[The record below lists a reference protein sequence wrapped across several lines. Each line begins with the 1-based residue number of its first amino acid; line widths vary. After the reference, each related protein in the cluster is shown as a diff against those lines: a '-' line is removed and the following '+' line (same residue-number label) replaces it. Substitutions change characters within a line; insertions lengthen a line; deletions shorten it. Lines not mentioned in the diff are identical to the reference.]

1 MKKSQTGKASE
12 PGRWQPWAFAGA
24 AAVVAFLVYQPA
36 LEGDF
41 VFDDR
46 YLPFLG
52 RDAATAPL
60 SHWIGWNRPLLMLSF
75 WLQLRLFGQEPYSY
89 HLANL
94 LLHLVN
100 SALVFLI
107 ARRLIGRAGEIE
119 GRNALL
125 AGFGAA
131 LFLLH
136 PLQTESV
143 SYIASR
149 SEALSA
155 AFILGS
161 LAVFLGRRSE
171 AVSFGDAALALALF
185 GAALA
190 TKEHTAVL
198 PALFLLTDYYWNPG
212 FSFAGIRKNWRLHAP
227 VLLLG
232 AGGLVFVWSVL
243 QRSGRTAGFQVQGTA
258 WYEYFFT
265 QCRVIWIYIRLY
277 ILPAGQNLDPDIPI
291 SRGLLDHGAAIGLAG
306 LTALAAAAWM
316 WRKREPLASYGVL
329 LFLLLLTPTSSIV
342 PIRDLAAERRMYLP
356 ILGLILATIALARRW
371 RAGAVALT
379 AVVALAAFATYQ
391 RNQVWAGSIPLWA
404 DTAAGSP
411 SKVRPRF
418 QLAFAYYQAGRCAEA
433 VREFEAASKLD
444 RPNYELLVDWG
455 LALDCDG
462 NYQAAVD
469 RLERAAQ
476 LEPSAHVWALLG
488 MVHGKRGHR
497 EKALEALARA
507 ESIDKNY
514 DMTYAYR
521 GNLFFLANDF
531 QRAAAEF
538 RRALSLNPS
547 NPAALQGLRAAE
559 GRLRAPR

>member
-1 MKKSQTGKASE
+1 MKKGQTSKAGE

-24 AAVVAFLVYQPA
+24 AAAVAFLVYRPA
-36 LEGDF
+36 LDGDF

-52 RDAATAPL
+52 RDAVNSPL
-60 SHWIGWNRPLLMLSF
+60 SPWVGWNRPVLMLSF

-89 HLANL
+89 HLANF
-94 LLHLVN
+94 LLHLAN

-107 ARRLIGRAGEIE
+107 ARRLADRAGESG

-155 AFILGS
+155 TFFLGS

-171 AVSFGDAALALALF
+171 AVSFGNAALALALF
-185 GAALA
+185 GAAVV

-212 FSFAGIRKNWRLHAP
+212 FSLAGIKKNWRLHAP
-227 VLLLG
+227 ALLLG
-232 AGGLVFVWSVL
+232 AGGLVFVSRVL
-243 QRSGRTAGFQVQGTA
+243 QRSDRTAGFRVQGMV

-265 QCRVIWIYIRLY
+265 QCRVIWTYIRLY
-277 ILPAGQNLDPDIPI
+277 VLPAGQNLDPDIPI
-291 SRGLLDHGAAIGLAG
+291 SRGLVDHGAVIGLAG
-306 LTALAAAAWM
+306 LTALAVAAWM

-329 LFLLLLTPTSSIV
+329 LFLLLLAPTSSIV

-371 RAGAVALT
+371 RAGAGALT

-418 QLAFAYYQAGRCAEA
+418 QLAFAYYEAGRCAEA
-433 VREFEAASKLD
+433 AREFEAASKLE

-462 NYQAAVD
+462 QYEAAVD
-469 RLERAAQ
+469 RVQRAAELERT
-476 LEPSAHVWALLG
+476 AHVYAVLG
-488 MVHGKRGHR
+488 MLHGKRGNR
-497 EKALEALARA
+497 EMAIEALAHA

-521 GNLFFLANDF
+521 GNLFFAANDF
-531 QRAAAEF
+531 ERAAAEF

-547 NPAALQGLRAAE
+547 NPAAQQGLRAAE

>member
-1 MKKSQTGKASE
+1 MKKSQTSKAGE
-12 PGRWQPWAFAGA
+12 PGRWQPWALAGA
-24 AAVVAFLVYQPA
+24 AAVLAFLVYRPA
-36 LEGDF
+36 LGGDF

-46 YLPFLG
+46 YLPILG
-52 RDAATAPL
+52 RGAANSWL
-60 SHWIGWNRPLLMLSF
+60 GDWVGWNRPILMLSF

-100 SALVFLI
+100 SALVFVI
-107 ARRLIGRAGEIE
+107 ARRLIGWAGES
-119 GRNALL
+119 GRRNAFL
-125 AGFGAA
+125 AGFAAA

-155 AFILGS
+155 TFFLGS

-171 AVSFGDAALALALF
+171 AVSWSNAALALALF
-185 GAALA
+185 GAAVL

-212 FSFAGIRKNWRLHAP
+212 FSLAGIKKNWRLHAP

-232 AGGLVFVWSVL
+232 AGGLVFVWRAL
-243 QRSGRTAGFQVQGTA
+243 QQSGRTAGFRVEGVA

-265 QCRVIWIYIRLY
+265 QCRVIWTYIRLY
-277 ILPAGQNLDPDIPI
+277 VLPVGQNLDPDIPI
-291 SRGLLDHGAAIGLAG
+291 SRGLLDHGAVIGLAG
-306 LTALAAAAWM
+306 LAALAAAAWM

-329 LFLLLLTPTSSIV
+329 AFLLLLAPTSSIV

-356 ILGLILATIALARRW
+356 ILGLILATIALMRRW
-371 RAGAVALT
+371 RAGTGALT
-379 AVVALAAFATYQ
+379 AVIALVAFATYQ
-391 RNQVWAGSIPLWA
+391 RNQVWAGSIGLWA
-404 DTAAGSP
+404 DTVAGSP

-418 QLAFAYYQAGRCAEA
+418 QLAFAYYEAGRCGEA
-433 VREFEAASKLD
+433 AREFETASKLGQ
-444 RPNYELLVDWG
+444 PNYELLVDWG

-462 NYQAAVD
+462 QYQAAVERFEHAA
-469 RLERAAQ
+469 RLE
-476 LEPSAHVWALLG
+476 STAHVYALLG
-488 MVHGKRGHR
+488 MVHGKRGNR
-497 EKALEALARA
+497 QMALVALARA

-521 GNLFFLANDF
+521 GNLFFVADDF
-531 QRAAAEF
+531 ERAAAEF
-538 RRALSLNPS
+538 RRALGLNPS
-547 NPAALQGLRAAE
+547 NPAAQQGLRAAE

>member
-1 MKKSQTGKASE
+1 MKKGRTSKAGE
-12 PGRWQPWAFAGA
+12 PGRWQTWAFAGA
-24 AAVVAFLVYQPA
+24 AAAVAFLVYRPA
-36 LEGDF
+36 LGGDF

-52 RDAATAPL
+52 RDAVNWPVRL
-60 SHWIGWNRPLLMLSF
+60 WVGWNRPVLMLSF

-89 HLANL
+89 HLANF
-94 LLHLVN
+94 LLHLAN

-107 ARRLIGRAGEIE
+107 ARRLADRAGESG

-155 AFILGS
+155 TFFLGS

-171 AVSFGDAALALALF
+171 AASFGSAALALALF
-185 GAALA
+185 GAAVL

-198 PALFLLTDYYWNPG
+198 PALFLLTDYYLNPG
-212 FSFAGIRKNWRLHAP
+212 FSFAGIKKNWRLHAP

-232 AGGLVFVWSVL
+232 AGGLVFVWKAL
-243 QRSGRTAGFQVQGTA
+243 QGSGRTAGFSVQGMA

-265 QCRVIWIYIRLY
+265 QCRVIWTYIRLY
-277 ILPAGQNLDPDIPI
+277 FLPLGQNLDPDIPV
-291 SRGLLDHGAAIGLAG
+291 SRGLLDHGAVIGLAG
-306 LTALAAAAWM
+306 LAALAVAAWM

-329 LFLLLLTPTSSIV
+329 VFLLLLAPTSSVV

-356 ILGLILATIALARRW
+356 ILGLILATIALMRRW
-371 RAGAVALT
+371 RAGAFALT

-404 DTAAGSP
+404 GTAAGSP

-418 QLAFAYYQAGRCAEA
+418 QLAFAYYEAGRCAEA
-433 VREFEAASKLD
+433 AREFETASKLD

-462 NYQAAVD
+462 QYEAAVD
-469 RLERAAQ
+469 RLQRAAQ
-476 LEPSAHVWALLG
+476 LEPTAHVYALLG
-488 MVHGKRGHR
+488 MVHGKRGNS
-497 EKALEALARA
+497 ELAIEALARA

-521 GNLFFLANDF
+521 GNLFFEANDF

-547 NPAALQGLRAAE
+547 NPAAQQGLRAAE

>member
-1 MKKSQTGKASE
+1 MKKGQTSKAGE
-12 PGRWQPWAFAGA
+12 PGRWQPWAFTGA
-24 AAVVAFLVYQPA
+24 AAAVAFLVYQPA
-36 LEGDF
+36 LGGDF

-52 RDAATAPL
+52 RGAVNAPL
-60 SHWIGWNRPLLMLSF
+60 GSWIGWNRPVLMLSF
-75 WLQLRLFGQEPYSY
+75 WLHLRLFGQEPYSY
-89 HLANL
+89 HLANF
-94 LLHLVN
+94 LLHLAN

-107 ARRLIGRAGEIE
+107 ARRLADRAGESG

-155 AFILGS
+155 TFFLGS

-171 AVSFGDAALALALF
+171 AVSFGNAALALALF
-185 GAALA
+185 GAAVL

-212 FSFAGIRKNWRLHAP
+212 FSLAGIKKNWRLHAP

-232 AGGLVFVWSVL
+232 AGGLVFVSRVL
-243 QRSGRTAGFQVQGTA
+243 QRSDRTAGFRVQGMV

-265 QCRVIWIYIRLY
+265 QCRVIWTYIRLY
-277 ILPAGQNLDPDIPI
+277 VLPAGQNLDPDIPI
-291 SRGLLDHGAAIGLAG
+291 SRGLVDHGAVIGLAG
-306 LTALAAAAWM
+306 LTALAVAAWM

-329 LFLLLLTPTSSIV
+329 LFLLLLAPTSSIV

-371 RAGAVALT
+371 RAGAGALT

-418 QLAFAYYQAGRCAEA
+418 QLAFAYYEAGRCAEA
-433 VREFEAASKLD
+433 AREFEAASKLD
-444 RPNYELLVDWG
+444 RPSHELLLDWG

-462 NYQAAVD
+462 QYQAAVD
-469 RLERAAQ
+469 RLQRAVELERT
-476 LEPSAHVWALLG
+476 AHVHAVLG
-488 MVHGKRGHR
+488 MVHGKRGNR
-497 EKALEALARA
+497 EMAIEALARA

-521 GNLFFLANDF
+521 GNLFFAANDF

-547 NPAALQGLRAAE
+547 NPAAQQGLRAAE